1 MADRHS
7 RLPARKECKRDAII
21 PATALGNHEDPGKN
35 DSGYKPSGANSSAKG
50 RSDDKPGALAFRIP
64 APTTLLPTQA

>member
-21 PATALGNHEDPGKN
+21 PATALGNHEAPIKN
-35 DSGYKPSGANSSAKG
+35 DSGYKPSGANSKQFE
-50 RSDDKPGALAFRIP
+50 P
-64 APTTLLPTQA
+64 